1 MQVNKQIL
9 FSAVLL
15 SLSFN
20 NIYALDQKNVPLV
33 KNVLEAF
40 KGQNINAIAKL
51 VSYPLER
58 DAPIPAINNE
68 REFIQRF
75 NDVFDQRLLQTIV
88 HSDVQKDWDE
98 VGWRGIML
106 GDGDVWLNH
115 DGKIT
120 SVNYQS
126 RKERIVS
133 TRLNAKGRRSLHR
146 SVAHYAKSIL
156 EWETKRF
163 HIRVDDVGKGQLRYV
178 AWPKGK
184 STSEAP
190 DIVLHNGKIAI
201 DGTGRNQ
208 RYIFKNGKFSYHLN
222 VNVIGT
228 SRLVS
233 SGTLDVFKNN
243 QSILSEVA
251 MRVNEG

>member
-1 MQVNKQIL
+1 MKLNKLSL

-20 NIYALDQKNVPLV
+20 TCYALDQKNVALV
-33 KNVLEAF
+33 KNVVDAF
-40 KGQNINAIAKL
+40 KGHNINAIAKL

-58 DAPIPAINNE
+58 DAPIPAIKNE

-75 NDVFDQRLLQTIV
+75 NDVFDQRLLQSIV
-88 HSDVQKDWDE
+88 RSDVHKDWDA

-126 RKERIVS
+126 RKERMVS
-133 TRLNAKGRRSLHR
+133 TRLNAKGRRALHR
-146 SVAHYAKSIL
+146 SVAHYAKPIL

-163 HIRVDDVGKGQLRYV
+163 HIRVDDIGKGQLRYA
-178 AWPKGK
+178 AWPRGK
-184 STSEAP
+184 DTSETP

-201 DGTGRNQ
+201 DGSGRNQ
-208 RYIFKNGKFSYHLN
+208 RYIFNNGKFSYHLN
-222 VNVIGT
+222 INVIGT
-228 SRLVS
+228 SS
-233 SGTLDVFKNN
+233 STQSGTLDVFKSD
-243 QSILSEVA
+243 QPILSEVA
-251 MRVNEG
+251 LSVKG